1 MRITL
6 FYEPG
11 ELEFKWQ
18 AQKKG
23 YELEYV
29 GDDPDYWHRDID
41 FISNG
46 NQYIEVKWDSK
57 IHKTGNLFIE
67 IANPRS
73 REGLGWYRFI
83 QADML
88 AYGDS
93 KTETFYMIKVQDL
106 KDYVEAHELP
116 TKTTNDGATGY
127 LLPLEDIV
135 DITNIL

>member
-11 ELEFKWQ
+11 ELEFKLQ

-23 YELEYV
+23 YVLEYV

-57 IHKTGNLFIE
+57 IHKTGN
-67 IANPRS
+67 NT
-73 REGLGWYRFI
+73 
-83 QADML
+83 Q
-88 AYGDS
+88 S
-93 KTETFYMIKVQDL
+93 KIYE
-106 KDYVEAHELP
+106 
-116 TKTTNDGATGY
+116 
-127 LLPLEDIV
+127 
-135 DITNIL
+135 